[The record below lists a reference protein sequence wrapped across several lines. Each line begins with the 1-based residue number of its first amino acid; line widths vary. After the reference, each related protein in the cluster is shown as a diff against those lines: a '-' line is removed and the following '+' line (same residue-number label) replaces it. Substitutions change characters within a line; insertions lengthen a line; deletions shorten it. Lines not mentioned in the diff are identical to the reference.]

1 MESPIKIPTEKSF
14 IENPDAMAPSR
25 SSMSSV
31 SNNSQTKGVQS
42 AQIPLAHS
50 TPPIPPLHSTQS
62 TIRQTQRPITSSS
75 QATIAQP
82 NNPNATNADGLP
94 IQKATPPQ
102 KPKPKI
108 KQIDKYTLNVNDLI
122 VNITIAL
129 KEGDFVPEYNLAISN
144 IGEITKVVLEKIKD
158 EFIRKIQ
165 IGKIDL
171 SKSADFD
178 DIKKQFSDEISLLIK
193 KYFPHIDDRT
203 CSVLINHLIQE
214 NVGLGRLDLLLRDPN
229 LEEITVNNSKEPVWV
244 YHRKHKW
251 LKTNIYVPT
260 EDRIRHYSTMIG
272 REIGKEITILEPLM
286 DAHLLT
292 GDRVNAT
299 LFPIT
304 SLGNTITIRKFSEK
318 PWTITDF
325 INAKTIEYET
335 AAVLWLAIENEL
347 SVLVA
352 GGTGSGKT
360 SMLNVI
366 SNFFPPNQRII
377 SIEDTREITLPK
389 NIHWVPMET
398 RLANPE
404 GKGEITMLDL
414 VVNSLRMRPDRI
426 LVGEIR
432 RKKEAEVLFEAMHT
446 GHSVYATIHANN
458 AEETV
463 SRLTHPPIDIP
474 KMMISAVSLICVQY
488 RNRRSGLRRT
498 LQIAEVTE
506 DGNPSVIYQ
515 HNVNTDKMVKVGEP
529 RRLLSTLN
537 LYTGLS
543 SQQIRAD
550 IQEKIEILKWM
561 VSKKIS
567 DINDVGLII
576 SKYYQRKYLSDYK

>member
-1 MESPIKIPTEKSF
+1 MENPIKSNPEKLVSKTPEPVKTGNVSVQKTL
-14 IENPDAMAPSR
+14 ENK
-25 SSMSSV
+25 
-31 SNNSQTKGVQS
+31 NSQNLNS
-42 AQIPLAHS
+42 PM
-50 TPPIPPLHSTQS
+50 S
-62 TIRQTQRPITSSS
+62 TIQNPTARNPTTSNINPTTINTNVSKNIQLPQENKNTQET
-75 QATIAQP
+75 Q
-82 NNPNATNADGLP
+82 
-94 IQKATPPQ
+94 QKT
-102 KPKPKI
+102 KFR
-108 KQIDKYTLNVNDLI
+108 QIDKYTLNANDLI
-122 VNITIAL
+122 VNITIGF

-178 DIKKQFSDEISLLIK
+178 DIKRQFSDEISLLIK
-193 KYFPHIDDRT
+193 KYFPHIDDKT

-214 NVGLGRLDLLLRDPN
+214 NVGLGKIDLLLKDPN
-229 LEEITVNNSKEPVWV
+229 LEEITVNNSKEAVWV

-251 LKTNIYVPT
+251 LKTNVYVPT

-272 REIGKEITILEPLM
+272 REIGKEITVLEPLM

-325 INAKTIEYET
+325 INAKTIEFET

-347 SVLVA
+347 SILVA

-498 LQIAEVTE
+498 LQIAEVSE
-506 DGNPSVIYQ
+506 NGDANVIYQ
-515 HNVNTDKMVKVGEP
+515 HDVNNDKMIKVSEP
-529 RRLLSTLN
+529 KRLLSTLN

-543 SQQIRAD
+543 SQQIKAD
-550 IQEKIEILKWM
+550 IQEKIEILNGWLRER
-561 VSKKIS
+561 SQI
-567 DINDVGLII
+567 
-576 SKYYQRKYLSDYK
+576 